1 MLQPKVPIKIYHK
14 VIYTCLLQSNIHHKC
29 RIFYYTDSEAR
40 RAQDVYLDV
49 NTSNN
54 AQQSSEDESS
64 TYEDVE
70 GSHPNEESSHFETD
84 EGSHSTIDSP
94 SSDEEQT
101 GEGETIRICIVD
113 PLETQSETGK
123 QILSHKHRSLVIV
136 LEF

>member
-1 MLQPKVPIKIYHK
+1 M
-14 VIYTCLLQSNIHHKC
+14 QSNIHHKC
-29 RIFYYTDSEAR
+29 WIFSDTDSEAG
-40 RAQDVYLDV
+40 RAQDAYLDV

-70 GSHPNEESSHFETD
+70 GSHPNKEGGHFETD

-101 GEGETIRICIVD
+101 GEGQTIRICIVD
-113 PLETQSETGK
+113 PLESQSETGK
-123 QILSHKHRSLVIV
+123 QKPSIV
-136 LEF
+136 FMGVQLGKERFHFFYSFAFLLT